1 MSMPN
6 IPEKATLEEIRA
18 FFVNDK
24 FATKTCGAY
33 IVEASKGH
41 AIVRMEV
48 QEAHLNAHGEVM
60 GGALFTIADF
70 ALAVASNVGELPTV
84 AVSNTIEYM
93 NTVKGSVL
101 IAECTTE
108 KSGRTLGFYTVYVR
122 DDQGVLVAKMTA
134 TCARKAIS

>member
-1 MSMPN
+1 MSLPN

-18 FFVNDK
+18 FFANDK

-41 AIVRMEV
+41 AIVQMEV

-60 GGALFTIADF
+60 GGALFTVADF

-101 IAECTTE
+101 IAECSAD
-108 KSGRTLGFYTVYVR
+108 KSGRTLGFYTVHVR
-122 DDQGVLVAKMTA
+122 DEQGTAVAKMTA